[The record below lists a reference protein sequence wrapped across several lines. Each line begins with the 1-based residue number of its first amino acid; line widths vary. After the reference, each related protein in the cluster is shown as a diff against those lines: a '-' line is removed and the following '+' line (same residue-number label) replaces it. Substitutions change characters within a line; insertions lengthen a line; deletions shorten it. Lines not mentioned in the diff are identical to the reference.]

1 VELPKIKVWENNEE
15 QISSQSAF
23 TLYKMTG
30 GALSIICPL
39 CQSTHLG
46 SFMATKIV
54 TLWVPKFN
62 TMALAINLI
71 LIPEND
77 DAVVMLQNIINKIV
91 VLQTTPLVPICNMT
105 KDQDAILEVTS
116 NIIFIMLFPFS
127 SAIYIKT

>member
-1 VELPKIKVWENNEE
+1 MHITYW
-15 QISSQSAF
+15 
-23 TLYKMTG
+23 
-30 GALSIICPL
+30 
-39 CQSTHLG
+39 STHLG
-46 SFMATKIV
+46 AFVAREIV
-54 TLWVPKFN
+54 TLRAPKFN